1 MIKSGTT
8 SVAESSIKIDAN
20 RLSWVWSHRRSRIW
34 RELRSHSVS
43 RLINASVLPDLGRR
57 LFLNSS
63 FSVSFR
69 GLNLPVAKCCKL
81 HFIRRI
87 ISFCFGKRCFRKY
100 EFFSLKMSSDGRRK
114 WVNELTIST
123 QNLFQIC
130 VLCIPM
136 QSTIVDLNRIIFQ
149 SKFFFLF
156 VGRDPTT
163 CAYK

>member
-69 GLNLPVAKCCKL
+69 GFNLPVAKCCKL

-123 QNLFQIC
+123 QNLFLIC
-130 VLCIPM
+130 GSVIRGRSAKPIDVKTVFTYSHAHTPLG
-136 QSTIVDLNRIIFQ
+136 QSEH
-149 SKFFFLF
+149 
-156 VGRDPTT
+156 
-163 CAYK
+163 AYD